1 VSLFLTGTDT
11 GVGKTFVAIE
21 FLRLLSDAGIRAV
34 GMKPICCGNR
44 DDVRRLLA
52 AGAEDAT
59 IEELNPVW
67 LQSPV
72 APSVAA
78 QIERIEIDID
88 KIYHRFTTL
97 SQRFEIVLVEGVGGW
112 LVPIAPNFFVS
123 DLARRLD
130 LPIVIV
136 TENRLGC
143 LNHVLLTF
151 ENLRS
156 RGFSCAGIIL
166 NRADAAGDLAQT
178 TNEGELRRLLPDT
191 ILLPVAENG
200 VQTAAKWAQLFA
212 ENSRSNEV
220 FKKLTQL

>member
-1 VSLFLTGTDT
+1 MSLFLTGTDT

-72 APSVAA
+72 APSVATR
-78 QIERIEIDID
+78 IERIEIDIE
-88 KIYHRFTTL
+88 KICHRFTML

-123 DLARRLD
+123 DLATRLN
-130 LPIVIV
+130 LPVAIV

-143 LNHVLLTF
+143 LNHVLLTC
-151 ENLRS
+151 ESVRN

>member
-11 GVGKTFVAIE
+11 GVGKTFVAVE
-21 FLRLLSDAGIRAV
+21 LLRLLREAGIRAV
-34 GMKPICCGNR
+34 GMKPICCGDR
-44 DDVRRLLA
+44 ADVGRLLA

-67 LQSPV
+67 LRSPV

-78 QIERIEIDID
+78 RIERIEIDIE
-88 KIYHRFTTL
+88 KICHRFTML

-123 DLARRLD
+123 DLATRLN
-130 LPIVIV
+130 LPVAIV

-143 LNHVLLTF
+143 LNHVLLTC
-151 ENLRS
+151 ESVRN

-191 ILLPVAENG
+191 VVLPIAENG
-200 VQTAAKWAQLFA
+200 VQTPAKWAQLFTQ
-212 ENSRSNEV
+212 NLRDGDV
-220 FKKLTQL
+220 FRKLTQL

>member
-1 VSLFLTGTDT
+1 MSLFLTGTDT

-151 ENLRS
+151 ESLRS

-166 NRADAAGDLAQT
+166 NRSDAAGDLAQT

-212 ENSRSNEV
+212 ENSRNNEV

>member
-11 GVGKTFVAIE
+11 GVGKTFVAVE
-21 FLRLLSDAGIRAV
+21 LLRLLREAGIRAV
-34 GMKPICCGNR
+34 GMKPICCGDR
-44 DDVRRLLA
+44 ADVGRLLA

-59 IEELNPVW
+59 IEELNPIW

-72 APSVAA
+72 APSVATR
-78 QIERIEIDID
+78 IERIEIDIE
-88 KIYHRFTTL
+88 KICHCFTIL

-123 DLARRLD
+123 DLATRLN
-130 LPIVIV
+130 LPVAIV

-143 LNHVLLTF
+143 LNHVLLTC
-151 ENLRS
+151 ESVRN
-156 RGFSCAGIIL
+156 RGFSCAGIIF

-191 ILLPVAENG
+191 VVLPIAENG
-200 VQTAAKWAQLFA
+200 VQTPAKWAQLFA
-212 ENSRSNEV
+212 QNLRNGDV
-220 FKKLTQL
+220 FRKLTQL

>member
-1 VSLFLTGTDT
+1 MSLFLTGTDT

>member
-11 GVGKTFVAIE
+11 GVGKTFVVVE
-21 FLRLLSDAGIRAV
+21 LLRLLREAGIRAV

-78 QIERIEIDID
+78 QIERIEIDME
-88 KIYHRFTTL
+88 KIYHRFIAL

-130 LPIVIV
+130 LPIAIV

-151 ENLRS
+151 ESLRS
-156 RGFSCAGIIL
+156 RGFRCAGIIL

-212 ENSRSNEV
+212 ENSRNDDV
-220 FKKLTQL
+220 FRKLTQL

>member
-1 VSLFLTGTDT
+1 MSLFLTGTDT

-151 ENLRS
+151 ESLRS

-212 ENSRSNEV
+212 ENSRNNEV

>member
-1 VSLFLTGTDT
+1 MSLFLTGTDT

-151 ENLRS
+151 ESLRS

>member
-1 VSLFLTGTDT
+1 
-11 GVGKTFVAIE
+11 
-21 FLRLLSDAGIRAV
+21 
-34 GMKPICCGNR
+34 
-44 DDVRRLLA
+44 
-52 AGAEDAT
+52 
-59 IEELNPVW
+59 
-67 LQSPV
+67 
-72 APSVAA
+72 
-78 QIERIEIDID
+78 
-88 KIYHRFTTL
+88 
-97 SQRFEIVLVEGVGGW
+97 
-112 LVPIAPNFFVS
+112 
-123 DLARRLD
+123 LARRLD

-151 ENLRS
+151 ESLRS

>member
-11 GVGKTFVAIE
+11 GVGKTFVAVE
-21 FLRLLSDAGIRAV
+21 LLRLLREAGIRAV

-78 QIERIEIDID
+78 RIERIEIDIE
-88 KIYHRFTTL
+88 KIHHRFTIL

-123 DLARRLD
+123 DLAKRLN
-130 LPIVIV
+130 LPVVIV

-143 LNHVLLTF
+143 LNHVLLTCQSIR
-151 ENLRS
+151 NC
-156 RGFSCAGIIL
+156 GFSCAGIIL

-191 ILLPVAENG
+191 ILLPVAETG
-200 VQTAAKWAQLFA
+200 VQTPAKWAQLFA
-212 ENSRSNEV
+212 QNTRNDDV
-220 FKKLTQL
+220 FRKLTQL